1 MIYINDTRAQYDAI
15 KDDLQRAIN
24 GVMEK
29 SYFILGENVAAFERE
44 FAEYCGATFA
54 VGVGNGT
61 DAIHLACRALGVG
74 PGDEVLTS
82 PHTATFTALGISMTG
97 AVPSFADIEADTG
110 NIDPARIEAA
120 ITPRTKAI
128 MPVHLYGQ
136 MADMAPILE
145 IGRKHGIPV
154 IEDAA
159 QAHGATYNG
168 KRSGSLGLVSCFSF
182 YPTKNLGAYGDGG
195 AITTDDE
202 HLAQALRE
210 LRNGGQRERYNHVRV
225 GVCSRL
231 DEMQA
236 AILRVKLRHLDAWN
250 EARRRNAAR
259 YDRLIAEAG
268 IPVQPLVR
276 RNYGDS
282 AMHLYMVKVAA
293 GERDRLIVHLKSS
306 GVDAQIHYPI
316 PVHLQP
322 AYAFLGLGAG
332 SFPEAEKL
340 ANEIITLPMYPEL
353 SGAQAQTVVAALAGY
368 FALAPAEWA

>member
-1 MIYINDTRAQYDAI
+1 MIYINDTRAQYDSI
-15 KDDLQRAIN
+15 KDDLQRAIT

-44 FAEYCGATFA
+44 FAEYCGAAYA

-61 DAIHLACRALGVG
+61 DAIHLACRALGIG

-97 AVPSFADIEADTG
+97 AVPSFADIEPDTG
-110 NIDPARIEAA
+110 NIDPAKIEAA
-120 ITPRTKAI
+120 ITRRTKAI

-136 MADMAPILE
+136 MVDMDPILE
-145 IGRKHGIPV
+145 IGRRHGIPV

-159 QAHGATYNG
+159 QAHGATYKG
-168 KRSGSLGLVSCFSF
+168 KRAGSMGVVSCFSF

-195 AITTDDE
+195 AVTTNDE
-202 HLAQALRE
+202 GLAQVLRE

-236 AILRVKLRHLDAWN
+236 AILRVKLPHLDAWN

-259 YDRLIAEAG
+259 YDRLIDEAG
-268 IPVQPLVR
+268 IPVRPLVR
-276 RNYGDS
+276 RDYGDS
-282 AMHLYMVKVAA
+282 AMHLYMVRVAA
-293 GERDRLIVHLKSS
+293 EDRGPMIAHLKAA
-306 GVDAQIHYPI
+306 GVDAQIHYPV
-316 PVHLQP
+316 PVHLVQ
-322 AYAFLGLGAG
+322 AYAFLGLGPG

-340 ANEIITLPMYPEL
+340 AKEIITLPMYPEL
-353 SGAQAQTVVAALAGY
+353 TDEQARAVVGALAGY
-368 FALAPAEWA
+368 YAMAPAEWK